1 MTTEVGGRKAEGG
14 RLGGDGADLAEAD
27 TGVGIV
33 SFNLPKLIQSP
44 ITGFT
49 ADLRWARTISA
60 PHLELEVRVLM
71 ARRVQSVETSL
82 WQLLHASAVAYG
94 EAVSPILNLSPQDW
108 RLFYF
113 QAVG

>member
-27 TGVGIV
+27 TGGGIV

-82 WQLLHASAVAYG
+82 WQLLHAC
-94 EAVSPILNLSPQDW
+94 N
-108 RLFYF
+108 
-113 QAVG
+113 